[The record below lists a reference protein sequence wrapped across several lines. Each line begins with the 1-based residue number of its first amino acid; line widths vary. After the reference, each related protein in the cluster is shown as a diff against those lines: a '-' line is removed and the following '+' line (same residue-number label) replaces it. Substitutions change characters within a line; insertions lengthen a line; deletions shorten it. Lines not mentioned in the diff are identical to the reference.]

1 MRASDNMLEGMREFS
16 KLSRGEQKVLLEME
30 EVAQRFDEVHPEYK
44 NFSGKKT
51 PLQEYI
57 TDQVRFFRKL
67 AKGFGKITKHGIKK

>member
-1 MRASDNMLEGMREFS
+1 MKIISVNNVVMRASDNMLEGMREFS

-30 EVAQRFDEVHPEYK
+30 EAAQRFDEVHPEYK
-44 NFSGKKT
+44 NLSAKKT

-67 AKGFGKITKHGIKK
+67 AKE